1 MRKKKNI
8 FIVIL
13 GLIIII
19 GVLLS
24 LFLILN
30 DKNKLTVQERNWINE
45 NINIV
50 QNLNVINNTNI
61 FGKDGS
67 GVFYD
72 FLNDFTQKYDLKINP
87 ITFNTGNMPQG
98 LSFGIKNNLKDNDIV
113 FYKDHY
119 VLLSKKEENYHNYND
134 LDNKTVGILTNNL
147 SHVSKYVKNLKFT
160 QFDTTDALYEAFN
173 GELEYIIVPLLE
185 TLDLILSN
193 DYYLNYHFSD
203 INNYYV
209 MQINDNTLSKV
220 LEKYYYDWIDEFET
234 YFYNHQFNTF
244 INSLNISETEL
255 DEMQR
260 VVYNCGFIN
269 TSPYEIIMGGE
280 YGGITAVYL
289 SHFSKMS
296 DVEFNFIKYNN
307 YQQFYKDIQNKK
319 IDLYFNYYNH
329 KDKFQSIKGPLINFV
344 VVARKNNS
352 KVIESLNSLI
362 GEEVYVEKNSKIYD
376 YVSSINGINIK
387 TYQSE
392 KELFK
397 LNKEKTYIILDEN
410 IFKYYEDDKLD
421 NFTKRYEEN
430 INDNYEFKVKDNNTL
445 FRILNKYISILDE
458 KEIEILGIEN
468 HYETVKAGSL
478 LGKIA
483 EYIIVLVLILIIIL
497 LVVIRKSKKISI
509 AKKIKK
515 DDKLKFIDQL
525 TSLKNRNF
533 LNENIDIWNNNTIY
547 PQTIVVI
554 DLNKIQ
560 EINDLH
566 GYNEGDRQIKSA
578 ANALVKTQLDNSE
591 IMRTDGNEFVI
602 YLVGYTQKQISNY
615 IHKLNKEINR
625 LPYNFGAEFGYSMI
639 LDDIKTIEDAMNEAV
654 EDMKKQKGNDN
665 EKQSKK

>member
-98 LSFGIKNNLKDNDIV
+98 LSFGIKNNLNDNDIV

-220 LEKYYYDWIDEFET
+220 LEKYY
-234 YFYNHQFNTF
+234 
-244 INSLNISETEL
+244 
-255 DEMQR
+255 
-260 VVYNCGFIN
+260 
-269 TSPYEIIMGGE
+269 
-280 YGGITAVYL
+280 
-289 SHFSKMS
+289 
-296 DVEFNFIKYNN
+296 
-307 YQQFYKDIQNKK
+307 
-319 IDLYFNYYNH
+319 
-329 KDKFQSIKGPLINFV
+329 
-344 VVARKNNS
+344 
-352 KVIESLNSLI
+352 
-362 GEEVYVEKNSKIYD
+362 
-376 YVSSINGINIK
+376 
-387 TYQSE
+387 
-392 KELFK
+392 
-397 LNKEKTYIILDEN
+397 
-410 IFKYYEDDKLD
+410 
-421 NFTKRYEEN
+421 
-430 INDNYEFKVKDNNTL
+430 
-445 FRILNKYISILDE
+445 
-458 KEIEILGIEN
+458 
-468 HYETVKAGSL
+468 
-478 LGKIA
+478 
-483 EYIIVLVLILIIIL
+483 
-497 LVVIRKSKKISI
+497 
-509 AKKIKK
+509 
-515 DDKLKFIDQL
+515 
-525 TSLKNRNF
+525 
-533 LNENIDIWNNNTIY
+533 
-547 PQTIVVI
+547 
-554 DLNKIQ
+554 
-560 EINDLH
+560 
-566 GYNEGDRQIKSA
+566 
-578 ANALVKTQLDNSE
+578 
-591 IMRTDGNEFVI
+591 
-602 YLVGYTQKQISNY
+602 
-615 IHKLNKEINR
+615 
-625 LPYNFGAEFGYSMI
+625 
-639 LDDIKTIEDAMNEAV
+639 
-654 EDMKKQKGNDN
+654 
-665 EKQSKK
+665 